1 MNALSKIAEMKPKE
15 FNDVVA
21 YNKQNSWPDLDAKQ
35 KMFASRYLETYS
47 ATKAATEAGEAS
59 AGWGRKQLRDPLVL
73 EYINSLQLVYNQ
85 RSFINKDFINVQM
98 LQHLE
103 VVKGEV
109 AAPFCLSDGSQA
121 KGKRYDASQVSK
133 ILTELAKSTKFYE
146 DGSTEKAAVT
156 VNIDL
161 RALGIEEKTIGVT
174 IEGEL
179 GKDNG

>member
-21 YNKQNSWPDLDAKQ
+21 YNKKNNWPDLNSKQ
-35 KMFASRYLETYS
+35 KMFAVRYLETYS
-47 ATKAATEAGEAS
+47 ATKAATEAGSAS
-59 AGWGRKQLRDPLVL
+59 AGWGNKQLRDPLVL

-109 AAPFCLSDGSQA
+109 
-121 KGKRYDASQVSK
+121 
-133 ILTELAKSTKFYE
+133 
-146 DGSTEKAAVT
+146 
-156 VNIDL
+156 
-161 RALGIEEKTIGVT
+161 
-174 IEGEL
+174 
-179 GKDNG
+179 